1 MFSKYP
7 KSHQTF
13 GLLLKDNLS
22 PRTFKNSS
30 IWSHCFG
37 ANFVL
42 SFLVINKI
50 LQRRQAVMKSQESQE
65 SNQVG
70 DIIFSYFIYLWL
82 CTLFV
87 DNRQFIG
94 GPHQLPNLTYFHTLF
109 IFGSVLYLGTID
121 NFSWPHQKLVKGN
134 KQRIGQNV
142 F

>member
-70 DIIFSYFIYLWL
+70 DIIFSYFIYLGSVLYLW
-82 CTLFV
+82 TI
-87 DNRQFIG
+87 DNLQVA
-94 GPHQLPNLTYFHTLF
+94 PHQLPNLTYFHTLF